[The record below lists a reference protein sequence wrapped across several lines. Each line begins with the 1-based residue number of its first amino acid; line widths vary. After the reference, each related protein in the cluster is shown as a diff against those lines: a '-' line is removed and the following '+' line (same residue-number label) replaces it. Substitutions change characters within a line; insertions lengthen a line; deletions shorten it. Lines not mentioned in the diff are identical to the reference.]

1 MYTERK
7 VGIAIIDKFV
17 DKSVLFII
25 SYPWTECNHRK
36 KRQFYVI
43 VYREASIYKPSY
55 YLKTGFSSI
64 LLILYLCNVPCFQ
77 IFHYFNT

>member
-7 VGIAIIDKFV
+7 VGIAIIDKCV

-36 KRQFYVI
+36 KKAVLRLQGSFYI
-43 VYREASIYKPSY
+43 
-55 YLKTGFSSI
+55 
-64 LLILYLCNVPCFQ
+64 
-77 IFHYFNT
+77 

>member
-36 KRQFYVI
+36 KISFTSLSTGKLLYINLVI
-43 VYREASIYKPSY
+43 
-55 YLKTGFSSI
+55 
-64 LLILYLCNVPCFQ
+64 
-77 IFHYFNT
+77 